1 MNRTYRRHDV
11 VWLTES
17 SCHDVAESMRTST
30 AAGAARM
37 AAVFAMGEIPGI
49 IRRSAPCD
57 GSGIGIGVSF
67 PLFEEG
73 SRLRF
78 ATSVA
83 AESIRA
89 MQTPCDIIDLPF
101 DTSIK
106 PLQVLADI
114 KQTLPEWR
122 GAIGVFGASA
132 LQIVT
137 RLPYLHEDSDIDL
150 VFNGGSPDALLEA
163 HRALQEHESRSG
175 VRIDAE
181 VIAGRRFGIKLCE
194 LFRNQK
200 TVLAKTIN
208 SVEVL
213 DRNEVLGLLE
223 AVWQSA
229 M

>member
-1 MNRTYRRHDV
+1 MRR
-11 VWLTES
+11 
-17 SCHDVAESMRTST
+17 ST
-30 AAGAARM
+30 AIGAARM
-37 AAVFAMGEIPGI
+37 AGLFAMGEIPGI

-57 GSGIGIGVSF
+57 GSGIGIGISF

-89 MQTPCDIIDLPF
+89 VQTPCDIIDLPF
-101 DTSIK
+101 DSSVK
-106 PLQVLADI
+106 PLQALAEI
-114 KQTLPEWR
+114 RQALPEWQGR
-122 GAIGVFGASA
+122 LGVFGASA

-137 RLPYLHEDSDIDL
+137 QLPYLHEGSDIDL

-163 HRALQEHESRSG
+163 HRVLQEVESLSG
-175 VRIDAE
+175 IRIDAE
-181 VIAGRRFGIKLCE
+181 VIAGRRLGIKLCE

-213 DRNEVLGLLE
+213 DRNEVLSLLG

-229 M
+229 I

>member
-1 MNRTYRRHDV
+1 MNRTYRRHDL

-17 SCHDVAESMRTST
+17 SCHEVAETMRRST
-30 AAGAARM
+30 AAGTMQM
-37 AAVFAMGEIPGI
+37 ATLFAMGEIPGI

-57 GSGIGIGVSF
+57 GFGIGIGISF
-67 PLFEEG
+67 PLFDDG

-89 MQTPCDIIDLPF
+89 VQTPCDIIDLPF
-101 DTSIK
+101 DTSVK
-106 PLQVLADI
+106 PLRVLSEI
-114 KQTLPEWR
+114 KQALPEWQGR
-122 GAIGVFGASA
+122 IGVFGASA

-137 RLPYLHEDSDIDL
+137 RLPYLHEGSDIDL
-150 VFNGGSPDALLEA
+150 VLDGGTPDALLEA
-163 HRALQEHESRSG
+163 YRTLREYESSCG
-175 VRIDAE
+175 IRIDAE
-181 VIAGRRFGIKLCE
+181 VIAARRLGIKLGE
-194 LFRNQK
+194 LFSNQK

-208 SVEVL
+208 SVEIL
-213 DRNEVLGLLE
+213 DRREVMGLLE

>member
-1 MNRTYRRHDV
+1 MRR
-11 VWLTES
+11 
-17 SCHDVAESMRTST
+17 ST
-30 AAGAARM
+30 AAGAMQM
-37 AAVFAMGEIPGI
+37 ATLFAMGEIPGI

-57 GSGIGIGVSF
+57 GSGVGIGISF

-89 MQTPCDIIDLPF
+89 VQTPCDIIDLPF
-101 DTSIK
+101 DTRVK
-106 PLQVLADI
+106 PLRVLSEI
-114 KQTLPEWR
+114 KQALPEWQGR
-122 GAIGVFGASA
+122 IGVFGASA
-132 LQIVT
+132 LQSVT
-137 RLPYLHEDSDIDL
+137 RLPYLHEGSDIDL
-150 VFNGGSPDALLEA
+150 IFNGGSPEALFEA
-163 HRALQEHESRSG
+163 HRVLQKVESLSG
-175 VRIDAE
+175 IRIDAE
-181 VIAGRRFGIKLCE
+181 VTAGRKLGIKLCE

-213 DRNEVLGLLE
+213 DRNEVLSLLG

-229 M
+229 I